1 MLNMIAKAIFSLLLD
16 CFAFLG
22 VFLQSELKEEAGRPE
37 LTHPLVG
44 KVKMTVVLRENSN
57 FH

>member
-1 MLNMIAKAIFSLLLD
+1 MIAKAIFSLLLD

-44 KVKMTVVLRENSN
+44 KVKMTVFLRENSN